1 MKSAR
6 IIVSSKPANLASVVS
21 QLKKHG
27 MKVDSVLDATG
38 TILGEI
44 DPTKLAALHAI
55 PGVIVEQDDSVR
67 IPPPDAPVQ

>member
-6 IIVSSKPANLASVVS
+6 IIVSSNPANLASVVS

-27 MKVDSVLDATG
+27 MKVNSVLDATG
-38 TILGEI
+38 TVLGEI
-44 DPTKLAALHAI
+44 DADKLSALQGI
-55 PGVIVEQDDSVR
+55 DGVSVEREDAVR